1 MSKHCIGFIGGGMI
15 SQIAYLPF
23 YLKNKKIYLKT
34 ISDDRPS
41 VKKYLANHFNFYNI
55 TENYKDI
62 LNDLDIKTVV
72 IVAPREAN
80 ASLAYEALSK
90 GKNVIIEKPIGY
102 SLNQILQQLQMTN
115 KFEVKCHVGYMKRYD
130 LGIQKTKALFL
141 NYLENNKMGK
151 FITSRF
157 YNYSN
162 NYAHKIPR
170 HQKKEESRI
179 NRFPMMKSHPHWLN
193 HEYHKTFDW
202 FLNLGSHDIN
212 LMNYFFD
219 NRLFV
224 HKAYMVN
231 DLHISS
237 TFLYKNSL
245 VTFDLVNTELGIW
258 EEGGEF
264 IFEKGRII
272 FKIPS
277 PMNKNKITQ
286 VQIQLNSDLK
296 VIKYNLRGDWCFKA
310 QANFLISSII
320 HGKDSLCMLQDCL
333 KDMELIEKIWQDII
347 S

>member
-1 MSKHCIGFIGGGMI
+1 VSKHCVGFIGAGMI

-23 YLKNKKIYLKT
+23 YLNNKKIYLKT

-41 VKKYLANHFNFYNI
+41 VKKYLANNFNFYNI
-55 TENYKDI
+55 VENYKDI
-62 LNDLDIKTVV
+62 LNDNDIKTVV
-72 IVAPREAN
+72 IIAPREAN

-102 SLNQILQQLQMTN
+102 SLNQILQQLKMTN
-115 KFEVKCHVGYMKRYD
+115 KFKVKCHVGYMKRYD
-130 LGIQKTKALFL
+130 LGIQKTKSLFL

-151 FITSRF
+151 LITSRF

-162 NYAHKIPR
+162 NYAYKIPK
-170 HQKKEESRI
+170 HQKKEESRT
-179 NRFPMMKSHPHWLN
+179 NRFSIMKPHPDWLQN
-193 HEYHKTFDW
+193 QYHKAFDW

-212 LMNYFFD
+212 LINYFFD
-219 NRLFV
+219 NKLVF
-224 HKAYMVN
+224 HKAYMIN
-231 DLHISS
+231 DLHIRSN
-237 TFLYKNSL
+237 FLYKKSL

-264 IFEKGRII
+264 IFEKGRIT

-277 PMNKNKITQ
+277 PMNKNKITH

-296 VIKYNLRGDWCFKA
+296 VIKYNLKGDWSFKA
-310 QANFLISSII
+310 QAKFLISAVTD
-320 HGKDSLCMLQDCL
+320 GKDSLCMAEDCL
-333 KDMELIEKIWQDII
+333 KDMELIEQIWQDIT